1 MKPPL
6 LLTLVFLVPRL
17 LLASACCAGGGPKSF
32 LELAELQTYKVGI
45 STSLRDVYG
54 RFNPYGDLVTSEKN
68 QSYNVSLGL
77 AARLIGDLEGSLT
90 FPIIYQIKEV
100 GTTQQ
105 NSSTDVGDILVGLR
119 YPLIRSLFRDE
130 WYPSVAVLCGTK
142 FPTGSIDTLSSSGQ
156 FSPGTGNGNLE
167 PYLGFGFSKE
177 YGFATIAINATFIKR
192 FTRTIDSAAGSP
204 SAVKE
209 GDRIDISEAATIP
222 FSRRF
227 SLTLGGGQTWEMSRS
242 VNNRTIDDSSTRV
255 VNGFI
260 ASTYF
265 LSPYWSLTAGLDA
278 SLPIAKLAVNQQATR
293 TFALTTTYGFY

>member
-1 MKPPL
+1 MKLSLFLP
-6 LLTLVFLVPRL
+6 LVFLVPRL

-32 LELAELQTYKVGI
+32 LELAELQTYKVGV
-45 STSLRDVYG
+45 STSLLDVYG
-54 RFNPYGDLVTSEKN
+54 RFDPYGDLVTADKN

-77 AARLIGDLEGSLT
+77 ATRLTQDLEGSLT

-100 GTTQQ
+100 GTQQ
-105 NSSTDVGDILVGLR
+105 NSNSNIGDILVGLR

-130 WYPSVAVLCGTK
+130 WYPSVAVLGGVK

-156 FSPGTGNGNLE
+156 FSAGTGNGNWE
-167 PYLGFGFSKE
+167 PYLGFGISKE
-177 YGFATIAINATFIKR
+177 YGFTTIAINATFTKR
-192 FTRTIDSAAGSP
+192 FTRTVDSAAGSP
-204 SAVKE
+204 SIMKE

-227 SLTLGGGQTWEMSRS
+227 SLTLGGAQAWEMSRS
-242 VNNRTIDDSSTRV
+242 VNDRTIDDSTTRV